1 MNEQSQFVIDTRAVE
16 ELIVERAK
24 RSYARLPMLEVVFD
38 RFALSLSQA
47 LKTYLG
53 AVVDVTLA
61 KMDYL
66 TCQDAIDSLPEPALI
81 GVTEAVEWGGTIA
94 AALRPEMLYSILE
107 ITFGGRTV
115 PESPRSPRTFTGI
128 EKRIGKAFCERTL
141 AELSAAFEKVT
152 PVRFEIGHLETNPKA
167 LMLGPPTSSCAR
179 AVLRIN
185 IEDRVGEMVFLL
197 PTTAL
202 DAVGDVLSQQFT
214 GGQLGGDTGWRMK
227 LTEKLGTTNIPVA
240 AVLGETNLSLREVL
254 SWMPGQILDLGMQVD
269 DPVTI
274 CVTGKTIA
282 RAEVGRRK
290 NGKIALKVSEK
301 LYEEEELP
309 NVLLD

>member
-1 MNEQSQFVIDTRAVE
+1 MTEQSTITIDTRAVE

-38 RFALSLSQA
+38 RFALSLAQV
-47 LKTYLG
+47 LKAYLG
-53 AVVDVTLA
+53 AMVDVSLD
-61 KMDYL
+61 KVDYL
-66 TCQDAIDSLPEPALI
+66 TCQDAIDSLSEPSLI
-81 GVTEAVEWGGTIA
+81 GVTEAAEWSGTIA
-94 AALRPEMLYSILE
+94 AALRPELLYSILE

-115 PESPRSPRTFTGI
+115 PESPRAPRSFTSI
-128 EKRIGKAFCERTL
+128 EKRIGKAFCEETL
-141 AELSAAFEKVT
+141 KELSVAFEKVT
-152 PVRFEIGHLETNPKA
+152 PVSFEISHLETNPKA
-167 LMLGPPTSSCAR
+167 LLLAPPTSSCAR

-185 IEDRVGEMVFLL
+185 IEDRIGEMVFLL

-202 DAVGDVLSQQFT
+202 DAVSDVLSQNFT

-227 LTEKLGTTNIPVA
+227 LTDKLGTTNIPVA
-240 AVLGETNLSLREVL
+240 AVLGEARISLREVL
-254 SWMPGQILDLGMQVD
+254 SWVPGQVLDLGVQID
-269 DPVTI
+269 DPVTL
-274 CVTGKTIA
+274 CVTGKHIA

-301 LYEEEELP
+301 LYEEEDLP

>member
-1 MNEQSQFVIDTRAVE
+1 MNEQSQVMIDTRAVE

-24 RSYARLPMLEVVFD
+24 RSYARLPLLEVVLD
-38 RFALSLSQA
+38 RFALSLSQS

-53 AVVDVTLA
+53 SVVDVTLT

-66 TCQDAIDSLPEPALI
+66 TCQDAIDSLPEPSLI
-81 GVTEAVEWGGTIA
+81 GVTEAVEWSGTIG
-94 AALRPEMLYSILE
+94 AALRPELLFSILE

-115 PESPRSPRTFTGI
+115 PESPQSTRNFTGI

-141 AELSAAFEKVT
+141 SELSLAFEKVT
-152 PVRFEIGHLETNPKA
+152 PVRFEISHLETNPKA
-167 LMLGPPTSSCAR
+167 LMLGPPTSACAR
-179 AVLRIN
+179 AILEIR

-202 DAVGDVLSQQFT
+202 DAVGDILSQQFT
-214 GGQLGGDTGWRMK
+214 GGQLGGDSGWRKK
-227 LTEKLGTTNIPVA
+227 LTEKLGTTNIPVS
-240 AVLGETNLSLREVL
+240 AVLGETKLSLREVL
-254 SWMPGQILDLGMQVD
+254 SWTPGQVLELGMQVD
-269 DPVTI
+269 DPVTLSVI
-274 CVTGKTIA
+274 GKTIA

-309 NVLLD
+309 HVLLD